1 MALNN
6 LGLGF
11 VFTARDLASAQRA
24 PVERRFA
31 SLDDRVTG
39 GTTRMT
45 SAFQQLGIGL
55 AVFTAGAA
63 AVAGALSLANA
74 AGRFEQ
80 GLAAVGAVTRATT
93 RELGMLR
100 DAAIQAGIETQFSPD
115 EAVAGLQSLATAGQT
130 AEQATRTLI
139 PVLDLAAGSLGQLG
153 VAQAAEAVVG
163 TLNAYGFAAEEASG
177 VTDKL
182 LRITQLTNFQTRD
195 FEAGLSKAAATGAVF
210 SQNLDDVLITMGL
223 LRNRNIDASS
233 SATAFRESVRR
244 VGAESRAQQA
254 ITSAGVQVFDQQS
267 GRMRSI
273 VDIMS
278 DFAQATANMS
288 DEERNRRVVTAFGA
302 RGLLAFNAVL
312 NASFTTMRDGQQVT
326 LRGAEAIG
334 ALRDEMTGAG
344 GTAARF
350 REQLLDTF
358 EGQKTL
364 LKGTLQTFAVVLG
377 EPFAA
382 VFKPIVRAVV
392 DTLNAILR
400 AFQAIPAPIK
410 RIFAGIV
417 LAAGSFLMLVGGVI
431 AAKAAIALLV
441 IAFKALGITVGGIL
455 ATLLPAIL
463 IVAVLGAV
471 VAGFVVAFQR
481 NIGGI
486 ADFARRIG
494 ERVRLF
500 FNGLKQIFE
509 QGGFSG
515 AVREELN
522 RAENQGL
529 KRFLIS
535 LYQIVYRIQQVW
547 DGFKEGFSRTIEEA
561 RPVFE
566 DLMDAF
572 SELGREIGALFSG
585 LSGGAAALP
594 SSEFRSFGQA
604 AGAAIATVVR
614 WLTQL
619 VAVFTRIT
627 SGIIGGFRSMQEYI
641 GPAFEVVGEALGQLR
656 DAWNALTG
664 SSKDSTKATNESTS
678 AWRSLGEFLG
688 QVLGGVVTVITLAFA
703 GLIKVVTAVIWVVN
717 TVKDA
722 FIAAGT
728 WIGETAAKIY
738 LWFTETLPNAISNAI
753 ATVVGFFRAIG
764 QFFVGIGRW
773 FMGLFRSIADGI
785 KSFLSPVVDFFKGV
799 GRAIQRV
806 FDGIRDFVIKLLRK
820 IPDAL
825 LPSSLER
832 LKRSPLS
839 SEVRTEDSFDAVG
852 RTDATA
858 SRAEAAT
865 SSMPAAA
872 DTAGRT
878 NELAQLEANIMAFA
892 NAQAQR
898 QGQTPPFQVN
908 VQVDG
913 ETVARASH
921 NASRDAAARS
931 FSPVPAY

>member
-1 MALNN
+1 MALNSM
-6 LGLGF
+6 GLGF
-11 VFTARDLASAQRA
+11 VFTARDFASAKFARL
-24 PVERRFA
+24 ERRFA
-31 SLDDRVTG
+31 SLDERVTG
-39 GTTRMT
+39 GTARMT
-45 SAFQQLGIGL
+45 SAFQQLGVGI
-55 AVFTAGAA
+55 AVFASGAV

-100 DAAIQAGIETQFSPD
+100 DAAIQAGIATQFSPE
-115 EAVAGLQSLATAGQT
+115 EAVSGLQSLATAGQT
-130 AEQATRTLI
+130 AEQATRTLV

-153 VAQAAEAVVG
+153 VAEAAEAVVG

-195 FEAGLSKAAATGAVF
+195 FEVGLAKAAATGAVF

-254 ITSAGVQVFDQQS
+254 ITGAGVKVFDAQS

-273 VDIMS
+273 VDIMG
-278 DFAQATANMS
+278 DFARATTTMS
-288 DEERNRRVVTAFGA
+288 EEERNRRVATAFGA

-326 LRGAEAIG
+326 LRGVEAIA
-334 ALRDEMTGAG
+334 ALRNEMTGAG

-392 DTLNAILR
+392 DALNALLR
-400 AFQAIPAPIK
+400 AFQVVPASIK
-410 RIFAGIV
+410 RIFAGIM
-417 LAAGSFLMLVGGVI
+417 LAAGSFLMLIGGVI
-431 AAKAAIALLV
+431 AAKVAIAFLAIALKTLAV
-441 IAFKALGITVGGIL
+441 MLGGLL
-455 ATLLPAIL
+455 ATLLPVVL
-463 IVAVLGAV
+463 SVAALGAV
-471 VAGFVVAFQR
+471 VAGFVVAFRR
-481 NIGGI
+481 NVGGV
-486 ADFARRIG
+486 ADFVQRIG

-500 FNGLKQIFE
+500 FNGLKQLFG

-522 RAENQGL
+522 RAENQVI
-529 KRFLIS
+529 KRFVIS
-535 LYQIVYRIQQVW
+535 LYKAVHRIRQIW
-547 DGFKEGFSRTIEEA
+547 TGFKEAFSRTIEEA

-566 DLMDAF
+566 DLMNAL
-572 SELGREIGALFSG
+572 SGLGREIGALFSG
-585 LSGGAAALP
+585 VTGIASGLP
-594 SSEFRSFGQA
+594 SSAFRSFGQV
-604 AGAAIATVVR
+604 AGYAIAAVVR
-614 WLTQL
+614 RLVEL
-619 VAVFTRIT
+619 VA
-627 SGIIGGFRSMQEYI
+627 
-641 GPAFEVVGEALGQLR
+641 
-656 DAWNALTG
+656 
-664 SSKDSTKATNESTS
+664 
-678 AWRSLGEFLG
+678 
-688 QVLGGVVTVITLAFA
+688 GVVQ
-703 GLIKVVTAVIWVVN
+703 VVTAVIWMAN
-717 TVKDA
+717 TVKDMFLA
-722 FIAAGT
+722 TGT
-728 WIGETAAKIY
+728 WIGETVAQVY
-738 LWFTETLPNAISNAI
+738 MWLTDTLPGAISNAV
-753 ATVVGFFRAIG
+753 AHVVGFFHALKRA
-764 QFFVGIGRW
+764 
-773 FMGLFRSIADGI
+773 
-785 KSFLSPVVDFFKGV
+785 LSPVVEFFRGI
-799 GRAIQRV
+799 GRAIQSV
-806 FDGIRDFVIKLLRK
+806 VDGILDAVIRMLRQV
-820 IPDAL
+820 PDAL

-832 LKRSPLS
+832 MKRLPLSSS
-839 SEVRTEDSFDAVG
+839 SEVRTEAGFDAVG

-872 DTAGRT
+872 DAAGRT
-878 NELAQLEANIMAFA
+878 RDFAQLEAHVMALTR
-892 NAQAQR
+892 AQAQR
-898 QGQTPPFQVN
+898 PSQTPPFQIN

-921 NASRDAAARS
+921 NAHRDVAARS